1 MVLSNCIFPYQ
12 RMDLDDFFTL
22 YPNTN
27 SEWITDLNVRAK
39 TKNKQTK
46 NTLKI
51 KQTKNTPRKYR
62 SRIT

>member
-1 MVLSNCIFPYQ
+1 
-12 RMDLDDFFTL
+12 MDLDDFFTL